1 MEDEAEI
8 RGKKTE
14 VVEGGYEGERRTA
27 RAERKGGCLEEGFAK
42 ISRPPAAAA
51 FRNEERREREVVAND
66 DGVGGRE
73 RTTERERE
81 RERARRTEGVIG
93 ARGTREGAKRERSQ
107 KWRKKRNGECTQHRR
122 VRKRAFREYRSSP
135 LDGLSERRRRGS
147 RGGKR
152 LVGGTARAAEGGGV
166 EKGADGKG
174 GRMVVRRRK
183 EGFGRRPGSLGCLW
197 SRHAACAV
205 FSARLTMPACYPSAT
220 PNEG

>member
-1 MEDEAEI
+1 MDR
-8 RGKKTE
+8 RGR
-14 VVEGGYEGERRTA
+14 EGRR
-27 RAERKGGCLEEGFAK
+27 ERKGGVSRGRIFAK

-51 FRNEERREREVVAND
+51 FRNEERREREVAADDD
-66 DGVGGRE
+66 DGGGGGGRE
-73 RTTERERE
+73 RTMEG
-81 RERARRTEGVIG
+81 ALRTEGRDRVARETKEG
-93 ARGTREGAKRERSQ
+93 ARRERSQ

-135 LDGLSERRRRGS
+135 LDGLTERRRRGS
-147 RGGKR
+147 RGGGG
-152 LVGGTARAAEGGGV
+152 LVGDGDGDGDGGRGW
-166 EKGADGKG
+166 KRGAGGKG